1 MLRITIVLYLAKMSG
16 PTHNLNI
23 QEYSLSELLG
33 LFELNSYDIGVED
46 LKRCKKKVLML
57 HPDKSKLESKY
68 FLFYKKAFD
77 VIVEFYDNQ
86 HRQNKTIQSK
96 DLAYDPQYN
105 NSNENTTKQV
115 SKTIEKMSKTNF
127 NEKFNELFENNFVH
141 QDDNTKND
149 WFKEEQ
155 NQFSVPEGKVSKQR
169 MDEAFHQ
176 IKQQSNHLI
185 KYTGVQNLHE
195 NSATSNNYYQ
205 DEDNDNYV
213 TSDPFGK
220 LKFDDLRKVH
230 RDQTVLSVSEND
242 IHNIKTFR
250 SVDEFNQDRSQH
262 SYDPME
268 KEHADKLLQQQEEAM
283 RNKMMQKEYKSKLE
297 IERNSAK
304 NQQVLSSFLLLQN
317 KK

>member
-86 HRQNKTIQSK
+86 HRQNKEIQSK

-127 NEKFNELFENNFVH
+127 HEKFNELFENNFVH
-141 QDDNTKND
+141 QNDNTKND

-155 NQFSVPEGKVSKQR
+155 NQFSVPEGKVSKQK
-169 MDEAFHQ
+169 MDETFHQ

-195 NSATSNNYYQ
+195 NSAISNNYYQ

>member
-1 MLRITIVLYLAKMSG
+1 MSG

-23 QEYSLSELLG
+23 QEYSLPELLG
-33 LFELNSYDIGVED
+33 LFELNSYDISVED

-57 HPDKSKLESKY
+57 HPDKSRLESKY
-68 FLFYKKAFD
+68 FLFYKRAFD

-86 HRQNKTIQSK
+86 HRQNKAIQSK

-115 SKTIEKMSKTNF
+115 SKTIEKMSKNNF
-127 NEKFNELFENNFVH
+127 HEKFNELFENNFLS
-141 QDDNTKND
+141 QNDNTKNE
-149 WFKEEQ
+149 WFKEEK
-155 NQFSVPEGKVSKQR
+155 NQFSIPEGKVSKQT
-169 MDEAFHQ
+169 MDETFHQ
-176 IKQQSNHLI
+176 IKQQSNDLT
-185 KYTGVQNLHE
+185 KYQGVQNLHE
-195 NSATSNNYYQ
+195 NSASSNNYYQ
-205 DEDNDNYV
+205 DDDDGNYV

-283 RNKMMQKEYKSKLE
+283 RNKMMQKEYNSKLE
-297 IERNSAK
+297 IERNTTK

>member
-127 NEKFNELFENNFVH
+127 HEKFNELFENNFVH
-141 QDDNTKND
+141 QNDNTKND

-155 NQFSVPEGKVSKQR
+155 NQFSVPEGKVSKQK

>member
-195 NSATSNNYYQ
+195 NSATSNNYYE

-297 IERNSAK
+297 NRKKQCQKSTSIVFFSFIAK
-304 NQQVLSSFLLLQN
+304 
-317 KK
+317 

>member
-33 LFELNSYDIGVED
+33 LFELNSYDISVED

-195 NSATSNNYYQ
+195 NSATSNNYYD

-268 KEHADKLLQQQEEAM
+268 KEHADKLLQQQEQAM
-283 RNKMMQKEYKSKLE
+283 RNKMMQKEYNSKLE
-297 IERNSAK
+297 IERNTAK

>member
-1 MLRITIVLYLAKMSG
+1 MTV
-16 PTHNLNI
+16 TVCNI
-23 QEYSLSELLG
+23 
-33 LFELNSYDIGVED
+33 
-46 LKRCKKKVLML
+46 
-57 HPDKSKLESKY
+57 
-68 FLFYKKAFD
+68 
-77 VIVEFYDNQ
+77 
-86 HRQNKTIQSK
+86 
-96 DLAYDPQYN
+96 YN

-195 NSATSNNYYQ
+195 NSATSNNYYE